1 MSVISGGTGI
11 KPPTHAI
18 GRVARPNPRATPT
31 EKLRGTARQLQSVFV
46 EQMFKAM
53 RDTIPEDGAFSGG
66 PGEEMFRSLLDSHVA
81 ESVPSQWHGDHS
93 LGEVLV
99 RQLSRSL
106 PQTPAAPASVPEK

>member
-1 MSVISGGTGI
+1 MNAVSGGGGM
-11 KPPTHAI
+11 KPPGHAI
-18 GRVARPNPRATPT
+18 GRIAKPDPNATPT

-66 PGEEMFRSLLDSHVA
+66 QGEEMFRSLLDQHVA
-81 ESVPSQWHGDHS
+81 ESVPAKWTGDHS

-106 PQTPAAPASVPEK
+106 SVTPAAPASVQEK